1 MMFGVARNL
10 PKYCA
15 KSTSNTRQAQCG
27 LMLLTAGAT
36 CVAAGILANPAS
48 EGSMRGGS
56 HRVCWKEDGHQSTYR
71 RLVNSSFFRSH
82 GKMTACEGATSQ
94 QYAGHEEEERS
105 PEEERFL
112 DTLALYRRWILD
124 IKNQWDISKPASIKW
139 PNNIP
144 DSSEISALEMD
155 LRMYLKNQNNQEEN
169 RNVQDL
175 EFRIASYYLF
185 REQSK
190 ESQKKGFN
198 MVKKLAVDGHPDG
211 LCLYAMV
218 WNHGGVAGM
227 EAKPQ
232 MAVKYWRQAAEAGH
246 LASMYELGV
255 ALYVG
260 DGTLEDPAQA
270 VQCFRNAANLGHSG
284 AAYLLAD
291 CYLDGVGVPRDRSKA
306 FEWLMTAAEMGHR
319 QAQRRGEALL
329 ISGISTPQTV
339 SPDAPPMASMS
350 SASSKTKLDR
360 GEKIRWNGNSPPS
373 DWYRKVS
380 LERRFT
386 IGGGSRNPTILF
398 RRKTNVAE
406 SRRSED

>member
-1 MMFGVARNL
+1 MFGFARAL

-15 KSTSNTRQAQCG
+15 KSTSSTRQAQCG
-27 LMLLTAGAT
+27 LMLLAAGAT
-36 CVAAGILANPAS
+36 CVTAGIYVTNPSS
-48 EGSMRGGS
+48 EGGTRGSS
-56 HRVCWKEDGHQSTYR
+56 HRKCRNDGDHQSTYY
-71 RLVNSSFFRSH
+71 RLVNSSFFRPH
-82 GKMTACEGATSQ
+82 CKITACE
-94 QYAGHEEEERS
+94 AGHHDEEEGEARS

-155 LRMYLKNQNNQEEN
+155 LKMYLKNRNNQEDK

-190 ESQKKGFN
+190 ESQKKGFY
-198 MVKKLAVDGHPDG
+198 MVKKLAVEGHPDG

-260 DGTLEDPAQA
+260 DGTVEDPVQA
-270 VQCFRNAANLGHSG
+270 VKCFRNAANLGHSG

-329 ISGISTPQTV
+329 ISGISTP
-339 SPDAPPMASMS
+339 PIASMS
-350 SASSKTKLDR
+350 TASSSKTKL
-360 GEKIRWNGNSPPS
+360 EQEEEIRWNGNSPPS